1 MTVTQP
7 SGARPDGTRPDGAQ
21 PDGAQPDGAQP
32 DGAQPDG
39 AQADDVQPPVEAAE
53 APVPAPPLRHYDPLS
68 ARKKARTAAAAQ
80 ESGAAGPA
88 SAGANQ
94 GWAVFSYLL
103 AGMAFYGLIGWLI
116 GRVTHLALLFPI
128 GMVFGLAAGITLVIL
143 KYGRA

>member
-7 SGARPDGTRPDGAQ
+7 SGAQPDGTQADETQ
-21 PDGAQPDGAQP
+21 PDETQSDETQPEETQSDAT
-32 DGAQPDG
+32 
-39 AQADDVQPPVEAAE
+39 QADAVQPFAE
-53 APVPAPPLRHYDPLS
+53 PPVPQAPLRHYDPLS
-68 ARKKARTAAAAQ
+68 ARKKARTAAQ
-80 ESGAAGPA
+80 ESDAAGSA

-116 GRVTHLALLFPI
+116 GRVAHLAILFPI

>member
-1 MTVTQP
+1 MTMTQP
-7 SGARPDGTRPDGAQ
+7 GGTQ
-21 PDGAQPDGAQP
+21 PDET
-32 DGAQPDG
+32 
-39 AQADDVQPPVEAAE
+39 QADETQLPAGAPGT
-53 APVPAPPLRHYDPLS
+53 PVPSAPLRHYDPLS
-68 ARKKARTAAAAQ
+68 ARKKARVAAAQ
-80 ESGAAGPA
+80 ESGAAGAA